1 MRGVFERT
9 LRWAR
14 IWARKIDFFLARRF
28 ALSTREDRVFFLLI
42 PLVGLLAGTVAILVQ
57 RLSEAL
63 RVLLWG
69 YYPTFEFAVEH
80 LPSWRVPA
88 ALVAGGVLIYL
99 VGRLARAPVSTQGVS
114 VLVEAVALHGGR
126 LAVRPVL
133 FSALASIATVGSG
146 GSLGREGPMLR
157 LGAAIS
163 SWLGERFGLSSHRLK
178 ILLGCG
184 TAAGF
189 AAAYNVPI
197 GGSLFAM
204 EVILGSFALEIFGP
218 IVVASVIATLLSRA
232 AESEA
237 PIYPAFGYQLV
248 NSWEIVFHFGLGIVG
263 AVTAVVFVLG
273 VRSASKVFQRLP
285 LLPAGARPAV
295 GLGLVGLI
303 GLWAPQVLGNGFE
316 TITDALQ
323 ESVPLKLLAVLA
335 VAKLVATALTA
346 GSGCPGGHFTAS
358 LCVGALVGGAYGG
371 VVHALFPTATSSY
384 GAYAAVGMA
393 AVAAG
398 SSRAP
403 LSAILM
409 LFEFT
414 GNYQL
419 ILPLMIASIVSSL
432 VARRLYPYS
441 IYTEPL
447 QRRGVQLAWRMEQA
461 ALAGLRVDDL
471 ARDDLETLAPGD
483 AYARVVD
490 RFLATRRQRLYVVD
504 QGKLLGSVSLHDL
517 KHVLREPDAVG
528 VAVAYDLMAPVP
540 VVLRGEERLDR
551 AAELF
556 ARSDFERLPVVDDE
570 QRFRGV
576 LAKRD
581 LLAVY
586 AQEVLGRPAMLT
598 TFATSDQGK
607 GAPGPVE
614 LPPDFAL
621 RSLAVPAALVGQTLA
636 EARLTQR
643 LGVRVIEIKRPA
655 LDGWE
660 WVAPEAGSLLAAGDE
675 LIVLGPSASVEA
687 LAAGRLGS
695 AGAEPPGDAP

>member
-1 MRGVFERT
+1 MLERFERAT
-9 LRWAR
+9 RWVR
-14 IWARKIDFFLARRF
+14 VWVRKVDFFLARRF

-42 PLVGLLAGTVAILVQ
+42 PLVGLLAGAVAILVQ

-69 YYPTFEFAVEH
+69 YYPSFEFAVAH
-80 LPSWRVPA
+80 LPPWRV
-88 ALVAGGVLIYL
+88 LVALIAGGGLIYL
-99 VGRLARAPVSTQGVS
+99 VGRAARAPVSTQGVS

-133 FSALASIATVGSG
+133 YSALASIATVGAG

-163 SWLGERFGLSSHRLK
+163 SWLGEKFGLSSHRLK

-204 EVILGSFALEIFGP
+204 EVVLGSFALEIFGP
-218 IVVASVIATLLSRA
+218 IVVASVIATLLARA
-232 AESEA
+232 AESAA
-237 PIYPAFGYQLV
+237 PIYPASGYALV
-248 NSWEIVFHFGLGIVG
+248 SSWEIVFYFGLGIVG
-263 AVTAVVFVLG
+263 AVAAVAFVLG
-273 VRSASKVFQRLP
+273 VRWASLLFRRAR
-285 LLPAGARPAV
+285 LLPEGARPAV
-295 GLGLVGLI
+295 GLGLVGVV

-316 TITDALQ
+316 TITGALQ
-323 ESVPLKLLAVLA
+323 ESYPIRLLAILA
-335 VAKLVATALTA
+335 LAKLVATALTA

-358 LCVGALVGGAYGG
+358 LCFGALVGGAYGA
-371 VVHALFPTATSSY
+371 VVHHLLPGATSSS

-414 GNYQL
+414 GNYDL
-419 ILPLMIASIVSSL
+419 ILPLMISSIVSSL

-461 ALAGLRVDDL
+461 ALAGLRIDDL
-471 ARDDLETLAPGD
+471 ARDDNETLAPAD
-483 AYARVVD
+483 PYASVVD
-490 RFLATRRQRLYVVD
+490 RFLSTRRQRLYVVAD
-504 QGKLLGSVSLHDL
+504 GKLLGSVSLHDL
-517 KHVLREPDAVG
+517 KHVLREPEGVG
-528 VAVAYDLMAPVP
+528 LAVAHDLMAPVP
-540 VVLRGEERLDR
+540 VVLQGADRLDR

-556 ARSDFERLPVVDDE
+556 ARSDFERLPVIDE
-570 QRFRGV
+570 SGRFRGV

-598 TFATSDQGK
+598 TFATSDQGQ
-607 GAPGPVE
+607 GVSGPVE

-621 RSLAVPAALVGQTLA
+621 RSLRLPAALVGQTLA

-643 LGVRVIEIKRPA
+643 LSVRVIEIKRPA
-655 LDGWE
+655 ADGWD
-660 WVAPEAGSLLAAGDE
+660 WVVPDAASLLVEGDE
-675 LIVLGPSASVEA
+675 LIVLGPTEGVEA
-687 LAAGRLGS
+687 LAAGRLDRSPAEGDGD
-695 AGAEPPGDAP
+695 GA

>member
-1 MRGVFERT
+1 MRERFERAT
-9 LRWAR
+9 RWAR
-14 IWARKIDFFLARRF
+14 IWVRKIDFFLARRF

-42 PLVGLLAGTVAILVQ
+42 PLVGLLAGAVAILVQ

-69 YYPTFEFAVEH
+69 YYPSYEFAVAH
-80 LPSWRVPA
+80 LPSWRVLA

-237 PIYPAFGYQLV
+237 PIYPAFGYELA

-263 AVTAVVFVLG
+263 AVAAVAFVLA
-273 VRSASKVFQRLP
+273 VRSASKLFQRSP
-285 LLPAGARPAV
+285 LPAGARPAV

-323 ESVPLKLLAVLA
+323 ESLPLRLLAVLA

-371 VVHALFPTATSSY
+371 AVHHLFPAATSSY

-432 VARRLYPYS
+432 VAQRLYPYS

-447 QRRGVQLAWRMEQA
+447 ERRGVQLAWRMEQA

-471 ARDDLETLAPGD
+471 ARDDQETLAP
-483 AYARVVD
+483 AEPYAAVVD

-504 QGKLLGSVSLHDL
+504 EGKLLGSVSLHDL

-528 VAVAYDLMAPVP
+528 VAVAHDLMAPVP
-540 VVLRGEERLDR
+540 VVLRGSERLDR

-556 ARSDFERLPVVDDE
+556 ARSDFERLPVIDE
-570 QRFRGV
+570 EDRFRGV

-621 RSLAVPAALVGQTLA
+621 RSLAVPPALVGQTLA

-655 LDGWE
+655 RDGWE
-660 WVAPEAGSLLAAGDE
+660 WVAPEAGSLLSAGDD
-675 LIVLGPSASVEA
+675 LIVLGPSAGVEA
-687 LAAGRLGS
+687 LAAGRFESG
-695 AGAEPPGDAP
+695 GPEEDGDRP

>member
-1 MRGVFERT
+1 MLERFERAM
-9 LRWAR
+9 RWVR
-14 IWARKIDFFLARRF
+14 VWARKIDFLLARRF

-42 PLVGLLAGTVAILVQ
+42 PLVGLLAGAVAILVQ

-69 YYPTFEFAVEH
+69 YYPSFEFAVAR
-80 LPSWRVPA
+80 LPPWRVLG
-88 ALVAGGVLIYL
+88 ALIVGGVLIYL
-99 VGRLARAPVSTQGVS
+99 IGRAARAPVSTQGVS

-133 FSALASIATVGSG
+133 YSALASIATVGCG

-163 SWLGERFGLSSHRLK
+163 SWLGEKFGLSSHRLK

-204 EVILGSFALEIFGP
+204 EVVLGSFALEIFGP
-218 IVVASVIATLLSRA
+218 IVVASVIATLLARA
-232 AESEA
+232 AESAA
-237 PIYPAFGYQLV
+237 PIYPASGYALV
-248 NSWEIVFHFGLGIVG
+248 SSWEIVFYFGLGIVG
-263 AVTAVVFVLG
+263 AVAAVAFVLG
-273 VRSASKVFQRLP
+273 VRWASQLFRRAR
-285 LLPAGARPAV
+285 LLPEGARPAV
-295 GLGLVGLI
+295 GLGLLGVVA
-303 GLWAPQVLGNGFE
+303 LWAPQVLGNGFE

-323 ESVPLKLLAVLA
+323 ESYPIRLLAILA

-358 LCVGALVGGAYGG
+358 LCFGALVGGAYGG
-371 VVHALFPTATSSY
+371 LVHQLLPGATASY
-384 GAYAAVGMA
+384 GAYTAVGMA

-414 GNYQL
+414 GNYDL
-419 ILPLMIASIVSSL
+419 ILPLMISSIVSSL

-461 ALAGLRVDDL
+461 ALAGLRIDDL
-471 ARDDLETLAPGD
+471 ARDDNETLAPAD
-483 AYARVVD
+483 PYASVVD
-490 RFLATRRQRLYVVD
+490 RFLSTRRQRLYVVAD
-504 QGKLLGSVSLHDL
+504 GKLLGSVSLHDL
-517 KHVLREPDAVG
+517 KHVLREPDGVG
-528 VAVAYDLMAPVP
+528 MAVAHDLMAPVP
-540 VVLRGEERLDR
+540 VVLQGADRLDR

-556 ARSDFERLPVVDDE
+556 ARSDFERLPVVDE
-570 QRFRGV
+570 SGGFRGV

-598 TFATSDQGK
+598 TFATSDQGQ
-607 GAPGPVE
+607 GVPGPVE

-621 RSLAVPAALVGQTLA
+621 RSLRLPAALVGQTLA

-643 LGVRVIEIKRPA
+643 LSVRVIEIKRPA
-655 LDGWE
+655 VDGWD
-660 WVAPEAGSLLAAGDE
+660 WVVPDAASMLEEGDE
-675 LIVLGPSASVEA
+675 LIVLGPSDGVEA
-687 LAAGRLGS
+687 LAAGRLERPPAETKS
-695 AGAEPPGDAP
+695 EGA